1 MYVCLCLGV
10 TDGQIREALYEGCC
24 SFREVRDTLGVGT
37 QCGKC
42 ACMAKQVV
50 NATLSELQ
58 SSQNALAASTQFV
71 AA

>member
-24 SFREVRDTLGVGT
+24 NYRDVRESLGVGT

-50 NATLSELQ
+50 SDTLAELQ
-58 SSQNALAASTQFV
+58 SSQGALLTNTQFV

>member
-1 MYVCLCLGV
+1 MYVCLCQGV
-10 TDGQIREALYEGCC
+10 TDGQIRDAIYEGCC
-24 SFREVRDTLGVGT
+24 NYRDVRESLGVGT

-50 NATLSELQ
+50 RDTLGELH
-58 SSQNALAASTQFV
+58 SSQPGLAYPASFV